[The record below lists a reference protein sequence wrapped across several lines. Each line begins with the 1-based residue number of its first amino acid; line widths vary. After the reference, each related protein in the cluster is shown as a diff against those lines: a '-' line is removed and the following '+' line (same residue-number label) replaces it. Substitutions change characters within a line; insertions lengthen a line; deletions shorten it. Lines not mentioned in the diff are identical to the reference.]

1 MTDRID
7 NLPDLLLAAAAALA
21 ARDHAAI
28 EHLMRVNEG
37 WLQPEHEA
45 GATGKTVLHQ
55 VARQQGQQ
63 VLATR
68 VRETPIVDG
77 ARDD

>member
-7 NLPDLLLAAAAALA
+7 NLPDLLLAAAAALS

-28 EHLMRVNEG
+28 EHLMRVNDD

-45 GATGKTVLHQ
+45 GATRALLEAVWTAVDDLALHE
-55 VARQQGQQ
+55 ASDAIR
-63 VLATR
+63 LA
-68 VRETPIVDG
+68 E
-77 ARDD
+77 ALA